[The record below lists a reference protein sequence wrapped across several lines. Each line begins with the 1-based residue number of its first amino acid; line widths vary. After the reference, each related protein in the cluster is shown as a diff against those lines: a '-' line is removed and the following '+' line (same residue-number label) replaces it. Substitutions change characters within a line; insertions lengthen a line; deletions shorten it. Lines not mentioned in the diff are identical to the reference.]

1 MVYAVHLVKAATG
14 EEAEFPENV
23 PVAIIPE
30 ELKANATEEQRS
42 FWEQGPPFKPSLL
55 NTVVFLVETVQ
66 RVCVMLVNYKGRPF
80 MMGAIENKTFL
91 LSIASM
97 VIGAFVCAFEVIP
110 WLNNWLQLVT
120 MPDTAFRTT
129 ILSIL
134 AVSVVGTVAWDQL
147 MLLIFAPDILF
158 TAYRDTIRALPTPA
172 DMVKQSKK
180 PLFGALMAY
189 LYFFNPGTA
198 GNGILLVGGFYAMRH
213 PFFRN

>member
-1 MVYAVHLVKAATG
+1 M
-14 EEAEFPENV
+14 
-23 PVAIIPE
+23 
-30 ELKANATEEQRS
+30 
-42 FWEQGPPFKPSLL
+42 
-55 NTVVFLVETVQ
+55 
-66 RVCVMLVNYKGRPF
+66 
-80 MMGAIENKTFL
+80 
-91 LSIASM
+91 
-97 VIGAFVCAFEVIP
+97 CAFEVIP

-180 PLFGALMAY
+180 PLFGALMAD
-189 LYFFNPGTA
+189 LYFFNPATA